1 MSEST
6 VMGAARKPTSG
17 TPEDVQGAAPEKRTG
32 QGPFS
37 TPERA
42 RRTKL
47 MMLVGASVC
56 IFILMVLVKIGGA

>member
-1 MSEST
+1 MSET
-6 VMGAARKPTSG
+6 TAMGLAHKQNHPDAEG
-17 TPEDVQGAAPEKRTG
+17 VQDSAPGKRTD

-37 TPERA
+37 TPERT

-56 IFILMVLVKIGGA
+56 IFILMVLVKIGGT